1 MSGAVTI
8 RRCASAEEAAIVCA
22 LLNDAGIPASLE
34 NWHHAMIDWGALQ
47 ALGGVGVLVPAGQFD
62 DARRAIIEY
71 AESAE
76 DRLSAEFPKLE
87 DYPLK
92 PKRLRYYILLAY
104 YTGLAYLPLIVIPAL
119 IAGGLRV
126 SADAKIY
133 GFDWSLIPLHFNW
146 IDWLAL
152 ALAQI
157 FAAAYFLV
165 PLSVFVFLARRFLN
179 QRARQKQSA

>member
-34 NWHHAMIDWGALQ
+34 NWHHAVIDWGALQ
-47 ALGGVGVLVPAGQFD
+47 ALGGVGVLVPAGQVD
-62 DARRAIIEY
+62 AARRAIIEY
-71 AESAE
+71 AESAD
-76 DRLSAEFPKLE
+76 DRLSAEFPILE

-92 PKRLRYYILLAY
+92 PKRLRYYILLSY
-104 YTGLAYLPLIVIPAL
+104 YTGLAALPLIVVPAL
-119 IAGGLRV
+119 IIGALEV
-126 SADAKIY
+126 LADARIY
-133 GFDWSLIPLHFNW
+133 GFDWSLIPLHFDWRNW
-146 IDWLAL
+146 LVL

-157 FAAAYFLV
+157 AAAAYFLV

-179 QRARQKQSA
+179 QRARQKHSA